1 MLKDNPFDIAS
12 SIVPQ
17 HLSHPYNYHYE
28 MMWEA
33 AKAGAAMMRKVMSM
47 RNKVMETGW
56 EDEFKIPS
64 IEERIAL
71 LSIETEE
78 SSSLIPS
85 EEIHEVVE
93 EKIEEKI
100 EEKTVEIKI
109 PKIKKRR
116 ARRKASFLRVV
127 A

>member
-17 HLSHPYNYHYE
+17 HLNHPYNYHYE

-33 AKAGAAMMRKVMSM
+33 AKAGAAMMKKVMSM

-56 EDEFKIPS
+56 EDEFRIPS
-64 IEERIAL
+64 IEERMAL
-71 LSIETEE
+71 LPIEAEEPSSFTPTEE
-78 SSSLIPS
+78 IQ
-85 EEIHEVVE
+85 EVVE
-93 EKIEEKI
+93 EKIVK
-100 EEKTVEIKI
+100 

-116 ARRKASFLRVV
+116 ARRKASFLRGV